1 MAKKKKIYKV
11 GIDSE
16 TYAISLVESPA
27 IEETLVALE
36 EQKPIKIQLADEEK
50 YMVYSAVLVPD
61 KPIYRRNED
70 GDEFYIEFTKE
81 SIEKMAQE
89 YLMNYRQNEITLDHA
104 TMAND
109 ITLVESWIKT
119 DMYKDK
125 SVAIGLSEDLPIGTW
140 IAGLKVNQIDAWNRI
155 KNGELRGFSVESMIS
170 LEEFSKQEQN
180 TNNMSIET
188 NDNMFWD
195 KMKNI
200 LSEVFTSLSMSKKD
214 EADIESSETYKITPE
229 SAAKELEAILSKD
242 SDDKSY
248 PLSAMTDPLNIELA
262 NQSGFTSV
270 EAYLDEV
277 YAIKT
282 DGYTSGTSAQA
293 NFEENALPTEPTV
306 EPNTITVQVQPL
318 TEEEKSTIEEGI
330 KSGAT
335 EAPKVEE
342 KPQENNAH
350 LEELINSL
358 KEEINALKEMNNG
371 LNDKVKELSKEPS
384 TKPVNTN
391 AKPSGASTYSAWRE
405 QMRSMIG

>member
-36 EQKPIKIQLADEEK
+36 EQKPIKVQLADEEK

-61 KPIYRRNED
+61 RPIYRRNED

-89 YLMNYRQNEITLDHA
+89 YLMNYRQNEITLDHE

-180 TNNMSIET
+180 TNNMNIET
-188 NDNMFWD
+188 NDMFWD
-195 KMKNI
+195 KLKNI
-200 LSEVFTSLSMSKKD
+200 LKDTFSKKV
-214 EADIESSETYKITPE
+214 EEPTVE
-229 SAAKELEAILSKD
+229 
-242 SDDKSY
+242 
-248 PLSAMTDPLNIELA
+248 ELA
-262 NQSGFTSV
+262 ANSGFTNVEDYQKEV
-270 EAYLDEV
+270 EAVKAEL
-277 YAIKT
+277 
-282 DGYTSGTSAQA
+282 
-293 NFEENALPTEPTV
+293 EEQNAEEPAVEPTV
-306 EPNTITVQVQPL
+306 EPTV
-318 TEEEKSTIEEGI
+318 EEPKPAEEP
-330 KSGAT
+330 KVEEPAV
-335 EAPKVEE
+335 EEPKVEE
-342 KPQENNAH
+342 KPKEDNTKH
-350 LEELINSL
+350 LEELIGSL
-358 KEEINALKEMNNG
+358 KEEINALKEMNSG

-384 TKPVNTN
+384 AKPVNTN
-391 AKPSGASTYSAWRE
+391 AKPSAADTYSAWRE
-405 QMRSMIG
+405 QLRSMIG

>member
-36 EQKPIKIQLADEEK
+36 EQKPIKVQLADEEK

-180 TNNMSIET
+180 TNNMNIET
-188 NDNMFWD
+188 NDMFWD
-195 KMKNI
+195 KLKNI
-200 LSEVFTSLSMSKKD
+200 LKDTFSKK
-214 EADIESSETYKITPE
+214 
-229 SAAKELEAILSKD
+229 
-242 SDDKSY
+242 
-248 PLSAMTDPLNIELA
+248 
-262 NQSGFTSV
+262 V
-270 EAYLDEV
+270 E
-277 YAIKT
+277 
-282 DGYTSGTSAQA
+282 
-293 NFEENALPTEPTV
+293 EPTV
-306 EPNTITVQVQPL
+306 EELAANSGFTNVEEYEKEVEAVKEELEEQNAPTEPQAQEPTVETPK
-318 TEEEKSTIEEGI
+318 TEEQVAEEPNAEEP
-330 KSGAT
+330 KPT
-335 EAPKVEE
+335 EEAPKAEE
-342 KPQENNAH
+342 KPQENNKH

-391 AKPSGASTYSAWRE
+391 AKPSAADTYSAWRE
-405 QMRSMIG
+405 QLRNMIR

>member
-1 MAKKKKIYKV
+1 MTKKIKKYKV

-89 YLMNYRQNEITLDHA
+89 YLMNYRQNEITLDHE

-180 TNNMSIET
+180 TNNMNIET
-188 NDNMFWD
+188 NDMGFWN
-195 KMKNI
+195 KMKEV
-200 LSEVFTSLSMSKKD
+200 LAEVFSKK
-214 EADIESSETYKITPE
+214 EGDIEPIDMEE
-229 SAAKELEAILSKD
+229 
-242 SDDKSY
+242 
-248 PLSAMTDPLNIELA
+248 LSAN
-262 NQSGFTSV
+262 SGFTNVEDYQKEV
-270 EAYLDEV
+270 EA
-277 YAIKT
+277 IKAELE
-282 DGYTSGTSAQA
+282 GQNA
-293 NFEENALPTEPTV
+293 EEPTIEPTV
-306 EPNTITVQVQPL
+306 EPTVEEPKPVEEPKVEEQVV
-318 TEEEKSTIEEGI
+318 EE
-330 KSGAT
+330 
-335 EAPKVEE
+335 PKVEE
-342 KPQENNAH
+342 KPKEDNKH

-358 KEEINALKEMNNG
+358 KEEINALKDMNNG
-371 LNDKVKELSKEPS
+371 LNEKVKELSKEPS
-384 TKPVNTN
+384 AKPVNTN
-391 AKPSGASTYSAWRE
+391 AKPSATDAYSAWRE

>member
-180 TNNMSIET
+180 TNNMTIET

-200 LSEVFTSLSMSKKD
+200 LSEVFTSLSMTKKNSD
-214 EADIESSETYKITPE
+214 EDIIKTMNENTNTIE
-229 SAAKELEAILSKD
+229 
-242 SDDKSY
+242 
-248 PLSAMTDPLNIELA
+248 ELA
-262 NQSGFTSV
+262 AMSGFTSV
-270 EAYLDEV
+270 EEYQRALD
-277 YAIKT
+277 AIE
-282 DGYTSGTSAQA
+282 AEL
-293 NFEENALPTEPTV
+293 EENAQPTQPTEPTV
-306 EPNTITVQVQPL
+306 ETPKVEEPVVEEPKVEEPKVEEPKS
-318 TEEEKSTIEEGI
+318 TEEE
-330 KSGAT
+330 
-335 EAPKVEE
+335 PKVEE

-358 KEEINALKEMNNG
+358 KEEINTLKEMNNG

-405 QMRSMIG
+405 QMRNMIG

>member
-155 KNGELRGFSVESMIS
+155 KTGELKGFSVESMIS
-170 LEEFSKQEQN
+170 LEDFSKQN
-180 TNNMSIET
+180 TNNMTIET

-200 LSEVFTSLSMSKKD
+200 LSEVFTSLSMTKKIKNDGAFSSLSD
-214 EADIESSETYKITPE
+214 EQKEALAILNHTTVE
-229 SAAKELEAILSKD
+229 ELEKRENDLEEFVKGEES
-242 SDDKSY
+242 
-248 PLSAMTDPLNIELA
+248 LA
-262 NQSGFTSV
+262 ALSGFTSV
-270 EAYLDEV
+270 EEYQKEV
-277 YAIKT
+277 EAIKT
-282 DGYTSGTSAQA
+282 EL
-293 NFEENALPTEPTV
+293 EENAQPTQPTEPTV
-306 EPNTITVQVQPL
+306 ETPKVEEPVVEEPKVEEPKP
-318 TEEEKSTIEEGI
+318 TEEE
-330 KSGAT
+330 
-335 EAPKVEE
+335 PKVEE

-405 QMRSMIG
+405 QMRNMIG